1 MDIATKFPSANFKS
15 SFGQPKPV
23 YNNARQTLYSRYST
37 QDWNHSNNA
46 NYGLSEKERSAAERI
61 RTDMWQSVKYTD
73 QVTRKRQSSNTKLLG
88 ERVTDI
94 SFWKQE
100 LSNEMRAMDNEME
113 NLQEH
118 KRVLEKAFT
127 DTRGPAAIADECL
140 MQREK
145 RLGIDMVNDEV
156 ERSLSK
162 EVEVIRHCQEKMKKL
177 IEKAHIQLKMDKAA
191 QHACDK
197 DAKDKFHAET
207 VDDKMHRVRNSSAS
221 IGFFPGIETVDNT
234 TSIPDSW
241 VRFTQENI
249 ARSQRER
256 ELSEKLR
263 GDIDACLRECANA
276 MWSQFSVVNNAF
288 SSRVTETNDA
298 KNKLQAH
305 LARTVKEIHDLE
317 KAIAL
322 IKKAIHDK
330 EAPMKVAQTRLEER
344 TRRFNVELCNDPV
357 MKGLQHE
364 VDEIRNS
371 VLQLKAKLK
380 EAENAM
386 ARLRR
391 TKATLD
397 NDIAV
402 KENSLEIDRKNCMGM
417 RKNMPMDRGL
427 GPIFQMPLSV
437 Y

>member
-1 MDIATKFPSANFKS
+1 
-15 SFGQPKPV
+15 
-23 YNNARQTLYSRYST
+23 
-37 QDWNHSNNA
+37 
-46 NYGLSEKERSAAERI
+46 
-61 RTDMWQSVKYTD
+61 
-73 QVTRKRQSSNTKLLG
+73 LG

>member
-1 MDIATKFPSANFKS
+1 
-15 SFGQPKPV
+15 
-23 YNNARQTLYSRYST
+23 
-37 QDWNHSNNA
+37 
-46 NYGLSEKERSAAERI
+46 
-61 RTDMWQSVKYTD
+61 
-73 QVTRKRQSSNTKLLG
+73 
-88 ERVTDI
+88 
-94 SFWKQE
+94 
-100 LSNEMRAMDNEME
+100 
-113 NLQEH
+113 
-118 KRVLEKAFT
+118 
-127 DTRGPAAIADECL
+127 
-140 MQREK
+140 
-145 RLGIDMVNDEV
+145 
-156 ERSLSK
+156 
-162 EVEVIRHCQEKMKKL
+162 
-177 IEKAHIQLKMDKAA
+177 MDKAA